1 MVSRSWRFFYVFS
14 LLVTLLLVLAG
25 CASGGQAS
33 SRTPTVTAPSKTGTA
48 VPGDT
53 PLPTATPAT
62 ACDGQ
67 FSDVLLP
74 ANAVQVGKTTTKG
87 ATTNC
92 NYRVALDLQTTASF
106 FKNQMGAAT
115 WSLIKEEPQG
125 PGSIGQEYFKAQS
138 FVTIILTQHG
148 SDTQTTDIH
157 ITVEVSQ

>member
-1 MVSRSWRFFYVFS
+1 V
-14 LLVTLLLVLAG
+14 G
-25 CASGGQAS
+25 CATGSQAN
-33 SRTPTVTAPSKTGTA
+33 SRTPTVTAPAKTGTA
-48 VPGDT
+48 GPGST
-53 PLPTATPAT
+53 PLATATPAT

-74 ANAVQVGKTTTKG
+74 ANAMQVGKTTTKG
-87 ATTNC
+87 ATTDC
-92 NYRVALDLQTTASF
+92 SYRVALDLQTTANF

-115 WSLIKEEPQG
+115 WTLIKEEPQG
-125 PGSIGQEYFKAQS
+125 PGSVGQEYFKAQS